1 MDVTAVRGSQL
12 TYCVEVAAELLAD
25 VEEQTVRSV
34 YKAQRPRRESPN
46 NPSTKNVSPVEVTD
60 GGCVMFFRR
69 WVPGIAL
76 MAGFVGCGT
85 GGDRVPAAVHPEGT
99 EAYVSVSTQAAR
111 RGIVSEAV
119 DGLGRVEAL
128 PDHLATLTP
137 AVEGHVQA
145 LLVKQG
151 AWVKKGQPIVELN
164 KAVALA
170 DLAEKT
176 ASRDTLRASLT
187 LLKSLPRPEE
197 QRPMVLAIEQ
207 AQVAYDRAKKV
218 VDELRRLRASNL
230 ASQQQLFDAEKAVEA
245 ARIQLETAE
254 SQHHVHMIGPRPE
267 AVAEGEA
274 KIKTAEGLVE
284 FSKAHL
290 DFHTIRSPIDG
301 VLDSLTCHPGQT
313 ISIGSP
319 IGEVIDTRRV
329 YATVW
334 LSPLAARG
342 VHVGQTARVR
352 PAGDQSP
359 MVEAAQVPDE
369 GLTGKVDFVGQAADL
384 QTSNLPIRVLVEKV
398 EGRLPLGLIVQVT
411 INRGYRKDVLQVP
424 VAAVLDPGEGPVIEV
439 VRQGKSVVLHPQVG
453 MTHDGWV
460 VVAGTDLKEG
470 EEVIVEGGYSL
481 PEGTP
486 VKVVREDKGKALAQ
500 AEARR

>member
-1 MDVTAVRGSQL
+1 
-12 TYCVEVAAELLAD
+12 
-25 VEEQTVRSV
+25 
-34 YKAQRPRRESPN
+34 
-46 NPSTKNVSPVEVTD
+46 
-60 GGCVMFFRR
+60 MFFRR
-69 WVPGIAL
+69 WVSGIAL
-76 MAGFVGCGT
+76 LTGFVGCGT
-85 GGDRVPAAVHPEGT
+85 GRERVPDAVRADGT
-99 EAYVSVSTQAAR
+99 EAYVSVSTEAAR
-111 RGIVSEAV
+111 RGTVSEAV

-137 AVEGHVQA
+137 AVEGHVEA

-151 AWVKKGQPIVELN
+151 EWVKQGQPIVELN
-164 KAVALA
+164 KAVSRA
-170 DLAEKT
+170 DLTEKT
-176 ASRDTLRASLT
+176 ASRDALRASLT

-230 ASQQQLFDAEKAVEA
+230 ASPQQLFDAEKAVEA

-319 IGEVIDTRRV
+319 IGEVIDTRQV

-334 LSPLAARG
+334 LSPRAARG
-342 VHVGQTARVR
+342 VHVGQPASVR
-352 PAGDQSP
+352 PAADQSP

-369 GLTGKVDFVGQAADL
+369 GLSGKVDFVGQAADL
-384 QTSNLPIRVLVEKV
+384 QTSNLPIRVLVEKA
-398 EGRLPLGLIVQVT
+398 EGRLPLGLIVQVR
-411 INRGYRKDVLQVP
+411 ISRGDRKDVLQVP
-424 VAAVLDPGEGPVIEV
+424 VAAILDLGEGPVIV
-439 VRQGKSVVLHPQVG
+439 AVRQGKSVALHPKVG
-453 MTHDGWV
+453 MARDGWV
-460 VVAGTDLKEG
+460 EVAGTDLKAG

-486 VKVVREDKGKALAQ
+486 VKTVPEDKAKALAQ
-500 AEARR
+500 VEAR